1 MFFCIFAGTC
11 LLWPRRRV
19 YLRWTFTPH
28 CPRRC
33 LPFRSPH
40 PTPAMPSPCRP
51 PPRPSP
57 WQPTHPTTTSPSC
70 TATGDPDARITRRRA
85 RAPFRPALTASWTM
99 RITRP
104 HRSTCPP
111 ESSRRRA
118 AAATIGTGGRGST
131 ATCRSARRTPGTTAL
146 KAACQTA
153 SGRTMR
159 SATSAMARARR
170 FSVCRTW
177 TPPNRPPSTDPTTRG
192 LSPTRDARAPEE
204 TCRPTNYLSHGP
216 DRTMHPFKK
225 ERREQ
230 GRTNLHRREK
240 QMICYRPEP
249 MRNIFYFI

>member
-1 MFFCIFAGTC
+1 M
-11 LLWPRRRV
+11 
-19 YLRWTFTPH
+19 YLKDFSVPSFTPCFSASLQVRVCSDH
-28 CPRRC
+28 AGASISGGLSLLTAPAGA
-33 LPFRSPH
+33 LPFRSPR

-85 RAPFRPALTASWTM
+85 QAPFRPALTASWTM

-170 FSVCRTW
+170 FSVCRT
-177 TPPNRPPSTDPTTRG
+177 
-192 LSPTRDARAPEE
+192 
-204 TCRPTNYLSHGP
+204 
-216 DRTMHPFKK
+216 
-225 ERREQ
+225 
-230 GRTNLHRREK
+230 
-240 QMICYRPEP
+240 
-249 MRNIFYFI
+249 